1 MRRVSHALSVLS
13 SSSAQPLKKKL
24 TAKFDDIKYGLF
36 VMFYSPSDG
45 ATIPVSSVQF
55 NPSALQ
61 VLTELFVSAERTN
74 YTKSVKVASVNN
86 KWHILVKFIINAGF
100 DPSLQQLL
108 GEKLF
113 RWRCMQFTCIWASK
127 PVHFHDEVIPEEEK
141 AHDGEQVD
149 QDDGQNSSEE
159 NRAAVTCHTLDDVK
173 ESLLTVDQIKQLKE
187 VKEDD
192 EVDD

>member
-1 MRRVSHALSVLS
+1 
-13 SSSAQPLKKKL
+13 
-24 TAKFDDIKYGLF
+24 
-36 VMFYSPSDG
+36 MFYSPSDG
-45 ATIPVSSVQF
+45 ATIPVSSVQS

-61 VLTELFVSAERTN
+61 LLTELSIPAERTN
-74 YTKSVKVASVNN
+74 YTKSVKVASMNN
-86 KWHILVKFIINAGF
+86 KWNILVKFIINAGF
-100 DPSLQQLL
+100 DLFLQQLL

-113 RWRCMQFTCIWASK
+113 RWRCMQFTCIWASQ
-127 PVHFHDEVIPEEEK
+127 PVHFHDEVIPQEEK

-187 VKEDD
+187 VKEED
-192 EVDD
+192 EVEDY